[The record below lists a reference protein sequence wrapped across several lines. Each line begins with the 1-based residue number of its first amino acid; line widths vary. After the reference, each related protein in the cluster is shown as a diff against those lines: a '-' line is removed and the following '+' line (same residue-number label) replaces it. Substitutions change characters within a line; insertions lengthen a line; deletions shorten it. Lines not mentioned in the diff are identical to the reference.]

1 MLLEEVEM
9 DFIRN
14 LQTRDW
20 VIAIGAFIAGA
31 WLF

>member
-1 MLLEEVEM
+1 MKEVEM

-20 VIAIGAFIAGA
+20 VIAISAFVAGA